1 MVCDY
6 TLPGQ
11 LPICHVDSKSDVF
24 VAKLDLSK
32 SGAASLVYSTYVGG
46 AGHESGYGID
56 VDAQGNA
63 YVTGKTVSPDFPMV
77 SPIQA
82 AIGGNSDAF
91 AFRLNATGSGLDYA
105 TFLGGGGDDAGE
117 AVAVDSAGSAY
128 LTGWTGSAA
137 FPTVNPLRPRAGG
150 WEAFVA
156 RIEHTPTQPPPT
168 QPPAYRF
175 FIPILVK

>member
-1 MVCDY
+1 M
-6 TLPGQ
+6 THPHAPLPGAPCRHQ
-11 LPICHVDSKSDVF
+11 
-24 VAKLDLSK
+24 
-32 SGAASLVYSTYVGG
+32 
-46 AGHESGYGID
+46 
-56 VDAQGNA
+56 
-63 YVTGKTVSPDFPMV
+63 TVPLL
-77 SPIQA
+77 
-82 AIGGNSDAF
+82 
-91 AFRLNATGSGLDYA
+91 RR
-105 TFLGGGGDDAGE
+105 
-117 AVAVDSAGSAY
+117 DSAGSAY